1 MATPIAVTD
10 QEFEHAVR
18 LSDGLVMVEFWA
30 TWCAACRLLAPIL
43 DELATEYAGR
53 VAIVKVNVDE
63 NPEEVMRYQVR
74 STPTIIFFRAGQ
86 EVERI
91 VGAGRKAHYTNKLD
105 ALLS

>member
-10 QEFEHAVR
+10 EEFEQAVR
-18 LSDGLVMVEFWA
+18 LSDGLVLVEFWA

-63 NPEEVMRYQVR
+63 NPEYVTRYQVR
-74 STPTIIFFRAGQ
+74 STPTIIFFRTGQ

-91 VGAGRKAHYTNKLD
+91 VGAGRKAHYTSKLD
-105 ALLS
+105 ALLG

>member
-1 MATPIAVTD
+1 MATPTAVMD
-10 QEFEHAVR
+10 QEFEQAV
-18 LSDGLVMVEFWA
+18 LKSDGLILVEFWA

-43 DELATEYAGR
+43 DELASEYAGR

-63 NPEEVMRYQVR
+63 NPEEVTQYQVR

-91 VGAGRKAHYTNKLD
+91 VGAGRKAHYTRKLD
-105 ALLS
+105 ALLG